1 MGQKI
6 LSLLNASLQ
15 DKSNYRIRVFYI
27 SFLMQFQKCLRF
39 SLHPLISKNT
49 MEAWYCW
56 KHPLCSFLCHH
67 YFVYYTRKANESFMK
82 RSLFRNIKVL
92 NKLNISH
99 MHKWD
104 VVIKLSFF
112 EKKNTTLYFSMKYQ
126 ET

>member
-15 DKSNYRIRVFYI
+15 DKSKYRIRVFYI

-39 SLHPLISKNT
+39 SLHSQVSKNT
-49 MEAWYCW
+49 IWRRDIAENTHYVVFSANIT
-56 KHPLCSFLCHH
+56 SFI
-67 YFVYYTRKANESFMK
+67 TIRKANESFMK

-92 NKLNISH
+92 NKLNISL

-104 VVIKLSFF
+104 VVIKLSFY
-112 EKKNTTLYFSMKYQ
+112 ERKKKYYFSMKYE

>member
-39 SLHPLISKNT
+39 SLHSQVSKNT
-49 MEAWYCW
+49 MEAWYCR

-67 YFVYYTRKANESFMK
+67 YFAYYTRKANESFMK

-92 NKLNISH
+92 NKLNISR

-104 VVIKLSFF
+104 VIIKLSFF
-112 EKKNTTLYFSMKYQ
+112 EKKNTTSQWNIKRHKF
-126 ET
+126 

>member
-15 DKSNYRIRVFYI
+15 DKSKYRIRVFYI

-39 SLHPLISKNT
+39 SLHSQVSKNT
-49 MEAWYCW
+49 MEAWYCR
-56 KHPLCSFLCHH
+56 KHPLCSFSATITSFITL
-67 YFVYYTRKANESFMK
+67 RKANESFMK

-92 NKLNISH
+92 NKLNISL

-112 EKKNTTLYFSMKYQ
+112 EKKNTTSQWNIRRHKF
-126 ET
+126 